1 MFWEYPGGKDTGNEP
16 VWRGQQSYCFTLSK
30 RNRKQRPLKSINVC
44 DETVGLILEHLL
56 HGKDKT
62 DALLKTH
69 LFALKGCS
77 DPSAGLGGGGGTK
90 KEKEKD

>member
-16 VWRGQQSYCFTLSK
+16 VWRGPQSYCFTLSK
-30 RNRKQRPLKSINVC
+30 RNRKQRPLKSIHVC

-56 HGKDKT
+56 HEKDKT

-77 DPSAGLGGGGGTK
+77 DPWGGGVGGGTK
-90 KEKEKD
+90 TERPEKD